1 MAITKIE
8 VNTNTLKGDVDK
20 FIVELQHLKEDVNKL
35 RETSSQLSSM
45 WDGIAKQ
52 ATVAAVSDDI
62 GKLELLIKAME
73 DFTRATDTVRGNY
86 DRCEQNVGS
95 IVSSLKV

>member
-8 VNTNTLKGDVDK
+8 VNTSTLKGDVDK
-20 FIVELQHLKEDVNKL
+20 FRAELQGLKGDVTKL
-35 RETSSQLSSM
+35 RETSNQLSSM

-62 GKLELLIKAME
+62 GRLELLIKAIE
-73 DFTRATDTVRGNY
+73 EFTNATDTARSNY

>member
-8 VNTNTLKGDVDK
+8 VNTSTLKSDVDKFRSEIQGLKGDVT
-20 FIVELQHLKEDVNKL
+20 KL
-35 RETSSQLSSM
+35 RETSNQLSSM

-52 ATVAAVSDDI
+52 ATVAAVNDDI
-62 GKLELLIKAME
+62 GRLELLSKAIE
-73 DFTRATDTVRGNY
+73 EFTNATDTARSNY

-95 IVSSLKV
+95 IVSSLRV